1 MAYIS
6 LLDSMTRKERSFLP
20 FDPHSIKMYVCGPT
34 VYDRAH
40 LGNAR
45 SAVVFDQLF
54 RVLQHKYGA
63 GSVVYARN
71 FTDVDDKIIAR
82 SEETG
87 EPIDVITNRTIGWYH
102 ADMDALNV
110 LRPTHEPRATDSID
124 DMIAVINNLIDA
136 GHAYEHNDHVLF
148 DVQSYADYGKLSGRT
163 KLSAAVDHPELNAY
177 KRNAGDFVLWKPS
190 DNTQPGWPSPWGVG
204 RPGWHIECSAMSYKT
219 LGHHLDIHGGGI
231 DLKFPHHENEIAQ
244 SVCAHNSAYGSYWIH
259 NEMVTVNGAKM
270 SKSLGNIVLVN
281 DLIQQYDPL
290 AVRYLLLGT
299 HYRKPLDF
307 TEERLQAAQRELR
320 KWTEAVDGVFADPE
334 PEDFVT
340 HLYSNINVPGSVGV
354 MRRLFKQKHYGAL
367 KSTMDTLGLLA

>member
-1 MAYIS
+1 MFEVS
-6 LLDSMTRKERSFLP
+6 LLDSLSRKDRIFT
-20 FDPHSIKMYVCGPT
+20 PHNPNRITMYVCGPT

-45 SAVVFDQLF
+45 SAVVFDQLY
-54 RVLQHKYGA
+54 RVLAHKYGTD
-63 GSVVYARN
+63 SVVYARN

-82 SEETG
+82 SVETG
-87 EPIDVITNRTIGWYH
+87 EAIESITNRTIGWYH
-102 ADMDALNV
+102 TDMAALNV
-110 LRPTHEPRATDSID
+110 LRPTHEPRATESIN
-124 DMIAVINNLIDA
+124 DMIAVIEDLIAA

-148 DVQSYADYGKLSGRT
+148 DVTSYAAYGQLSGRT
-163 KLSAAVDHPELNAY
+163 NAAANTDHPELNAY

-190 DNTQPGWPSPWGVG
+190 DATQPGWPSPWGVG

-219 LGHHLDIHGGGI
+219 LGHQLDIHGGGI

-244 SVCAHNSAYGSYWIH
+244 SVCAHGCEYGSYWIH

-281 DLIQQYDPL
+281 DLITQYDPL

-307 TEERLQAAQRELR
+307 TEERLQLAQRELR
-320 KWTEAVDGVFADPE
+320 SWNAAVGAVDEGIE
-334 PEDFVT
+334 PAEFVK
-340 HLYSNINVPGSVGV
+340 HLYKNINVPGAVGV
-354 MRRLFKQKHYGAL
+354 MRALFKQQELGAL
-367 KSTMDTLGLLA
+367 KRTMNLLGLLA